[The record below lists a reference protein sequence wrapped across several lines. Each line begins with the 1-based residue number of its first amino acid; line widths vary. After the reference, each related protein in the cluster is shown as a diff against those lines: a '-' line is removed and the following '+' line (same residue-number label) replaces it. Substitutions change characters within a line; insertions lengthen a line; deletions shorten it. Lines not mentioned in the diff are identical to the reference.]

1 MTGLAVIL
9 IAAGLCGC
17 TPGAAATNGQSSGVI
32 ALTMGFEE
40 GELLRIGDTSASVA
54 EFATYLADLRLSY
67 EELYGPGLWDIETG
81 GETLTRRAADEACSR
96 LVRTKIMVRMA
107 DSEGITLSEE
117 EKEKADGAA
126 DAWYAT
132 LSDEA
137 IEELHGV
144 TAEQARSMA
153 LELALTDALYRRL
166 SAGIDPEVSDD
177 EARRITVEEI
187 RLSTMDEAQAVM
199 DMMADGHSFEELM
212 ASVGGEGTGTYSFGQ
227 REREEEVVR
236 VTFALDKD
244 EISGIVATDEGYSIF
259 KCVSTFNRE
268 ETDENK
274 RTIVMEARKE
284 AFTEGYEAYAATQT
298 VVRDNAL
305 WEQLAVSSAPREVTT
320 SLHSF
325 YRSAVSTQSE

>member
-1 MTGLAVIL
+1 M
-9 IAAGLCGC
+9 GLCRTIC
-17 TPGAAATNGQSSGVI
+17 
-32 ALTMGFEE
+32 
-40 GELLRIGDTSASVA
+40 RISANVNSRAKTTREKPRSASA
-54 EFATYLADLRLSY
+54 K
-67 EELYGPGLWDIETG
+67 
-81 GETLTRRAADEACSR
+81 TLFND
-96 LVRTKIMVRMA
+96 V
-107 DSEGITLSEE
+107 
-117 EKEKADGAA
+117 AA